1 MDMGH
6 NRKKTPPLSVVM
18 PVHNAISFLHESIP
32 SILNQTFTDF
42 EFIILDD
49 ASTDGSLKALREW
62 EKKDSRIHVFRSDRN
77 LGLAAS
83 SNAVVAKSR
92 APLVARMDAD
102 DISHRDRLRRQLEV
116 FESRSDVA
124 AVGTL
129 YQGIDVGGRVTRPRD
144 RWRIIRHSQF
154 IPFPHGSAMF
164 RRDVFNRIEGY
175 DEQLL
180 VGEDQQIFYKM
191 FAVGKVV
198 TLPDV
203 LYYFRYHADNSTLA
217 TGGAGLRAAAG
228 NAQNNG
234 HDLAALHL
242 LGAMRLWAGQSPRIL
257 PELIARKALH
267 LNLRSLLTLSSATLG
282 SISPAALRF
291 MLRFFIR
298 ARDGM
303 AGLTVRDGR
312 PYEWRLK

>member
-1 MDMGH
+1 
-6 NRKKTPPLSVVM
+6 M
-18 PVHNAISFLHESIP
+18 PVYNASSFLDKSIG

-49 ASTDGSLKALREW
+49 ASTDGSLEILREW
-62 EKKDSRIHVFRSDRN
+62 EARDSRIHVFCSERN
-77 LGLAAS
+77 LGLSAS
-83 SNAVVAKSR
+83 SNEVVAKSS
-92 APLVARMDAD
+92 APIVARMDAD
-102 DISHRDRLRRQLEV
+102 DVSHRDRLRRQLKV
-116 FESRSDVA
+116 FDNHPDIV

-129 YQGIDVGGRVTRPRD
+129 YQGIDVAGRVTRPRD
-144 RWRIIRHSQF
+144 RWRLIRHSQY

-164 RRDVFNRIEGY
+164 RRATFDLIGGY

-180 VGEDQQIFYKM
+180 VGEDQQAFYKM
-191 FAVGKVV
+191 SKVGKVV

-203 LYYFRYHADNSTLA
+203 LYYFRYHLENSTLA
-217 TGGAGLRAAAG
+217 TGGAGLHAAAG
-228 NAQNNG
+228 NSANNG

-242 LGAMRLWAGQSPRIL
+242 LGAMRLWAGQPPRIL
-257 PELIARKALH
+257 PELITRKALH
-267 LNLRSLLTLSSATLG
+267 WDLRSLVTLGSGTLG

-291 MLRFFIR
+291 LLRSFIR
-298 ARDGM
+298 ARDGV

>member
-1 MDMGH
+1 MDTG
-6 NRKKTPPLSVVM
+6 NQGKATPPLSVVM
-18 PVHNAISFLHESIP
+18 PVHNAISFLDQSIP

-49 ASTDGSLKALREW
+49 ASTDGSLKVLREW
-62 EKKDSRIHVFRSDRN
+62 AKRDSRIHVFCSDRN
-77 LGLAAS
+77 LGLSAS
-83 SNAVVAKSR
+83 SNLVVTKSS
-92 APLVARMDAD
+92 APIVARMDAD
-102 DISHRDRLRRQLEV
+102 DISHPDRLRRQLNV
-116 FESRSDVA
+116 FENRSDVV

-129 YQGIDVGGRVTRPRD
+129 YHGIDAAGRVTRPRD
-144 RWRIIRHSQF
+144 RWRLIRHSPF

-164 RRDVFNRIEGY
+164 RRDTFDRVKGY
-175 DEQLL
+175 DERLL

-191 FAVGKVV
+191 SAIGKVV

-203 LYYFRYHADNSTLA
+203 LYNFRYHLDNSTLA

-228 NAQNNG
+228 NSQNNG

-267 LNLRSLLTLSSATLG
+267 WNLRSLLTVSSATLG
-282 SISPAALRF
+282 SVSPAALRF
-291 MLRFFIR
+291 LLRSFIR

-303 AGLTVRDGR
+303 AGLKVRDGR